1 MRFSLVI
8 SPRSV
13 FLAPFLC
20 VLLALPVTQSVA
32 QTADNTGTS
41 STNAKKKSTATSK
54 QTSKSTT
61 KSSTSPTKKTTT
73 AKSSKTSSVK
83 PSNAPSINKKAA
95 VAAGAAGAASIA
107 SMGAVRSN
115 VVFVQDLSNNAVL
128 YSRNE
133 EGSRPIASI
142 TKLMTALIVS
152 DANQNMQE
160 MIEITQADV
169 DLVKHS
175 RSRLAVGARLSRADL
190 LHISLMSSENRAA
203 NALARNYPGGI
214 NAFVAAMNTKAKQLG
229 MMQSR
234 FVEPTGLSSDNVASP
249 RDLVK
254 LLRASASHP
263 TISYFTTDDQQ
274 EVRSGNKNVTVF
286 RNTNMLVNNPNWDI
300 KVSKTGFINEAG
312 QCLVMVAR
320 INNRDMAIVL
330 LNAEG
335 KGTRIYD
342 AMKIKQLM
350 QAKQQVATTD
360 QAELG
365 TAEKEL

>member
-1 MRFSLVI
+1 MRFLSFF

-13 FLAPFLC
+13 WLAPLLC
-20 VLLALPVTQSVA
+20 VSLALPVTQSAA
-32 QTADNTGTS
+32 QSATDSTGSSAS
-41 STNAKKKSTATSK
+41 STKKKSTSSNK
-54 QTSKSTT
+54 QTNKSTT
-61 KSSTSPTKKTTT
+61 KSSTSSAKKSTA

-95 VAAGAAGAASIA
+95 VAAGATKVA

-115 VVFVQDLSNNAVL
+115 VVFVQDLSSNAVL
-128 YSRNE
+128 YSRND
-133 EGSRPIASI
+133 EGARPIASI
-142 TKLMTALIVS
+142 TKLMTALIVT

-169 DLVKHS
+169 DQVKHS
-175 RSRLAVGARLSRADL
+175 RSRLAVGARLTRADM
-190 LHISLMSSENRAA
+190 LHIALMSSENRAA

-214 NAFVAAMNTKAKQLG
+214 NAFVAAMNAKAKQLG

-234 FVEPTGLSSDNVASP
+234 FVEPTGLSSDNVSSP

-254 LLRASASHP
+254 LLRASASRP
-263 TISYFTTDDQQ
+263 TISNFTTDDQQ
-274 EVRSGNKNVTVF
+274 EIRAGNRSTTVF
-286 RNTNMLVNNPNWDI
+286 RNTNMLVTNPNWDI

-350 QAKQQVATTD
+350 QAKQQVASTD
-360 QAELG
+360 QAELN
-365 TAEKEL
+365 TTDKEL